1 MEISVGS
8 FTFRLEIVILF
19 IVILWIMFGH
29 MLCSC
34 CTLSI
39 SEGFEILKG
48 GAVTIEPA
56 VGNRLVDASGVR
68 LVDASGERLVDASGR
83 LLDGSKTTE
92 GFVGSNN
99 TAYGPEF
106 AENNTPGY
114 ILSPDKWT
122 SVVTSKGDINK
133 QQQQQNPD
141 EMDIFAGM
149 QFKPECCP
157 NTYSSSE
164 GCACLNE
171 DAFNLLKN
179 RGGNNVPYSEY

>member
-8 FTFRLEIVILF
+8 FTFRLEMVILF

-34 CTLSI
+34 CTLSM
-39 SEGFEILKG
+39 SEGFDILKG
-48 GAVTIEPA
+48 GAVTIEPV
-56 VGNRLVDASGVR
+56 VGNR

-83 LLDGSKTTE
+83 LLDGIKTTE

-99 TAYGPEF
+99 GAYGPEF

-114 ILSPDKWT
+114 ILTPDKWT
-122 SVVTSKGDINK
+122 SVVTSKGDINRQ

-164 GCACLNE
+164 GCACLSE
-171 DAFNLLKN
+171 DAFNVLKN